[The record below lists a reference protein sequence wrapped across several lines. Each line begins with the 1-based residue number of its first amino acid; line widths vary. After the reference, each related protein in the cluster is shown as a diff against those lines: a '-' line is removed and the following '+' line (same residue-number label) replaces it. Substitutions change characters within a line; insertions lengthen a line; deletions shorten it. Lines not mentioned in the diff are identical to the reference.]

1 MKKILIFCFVILI
14 LSSVKVVAHPAS
26 SMSIDYDIESKEL
39 IVSMTHIVAD
49 PADHYISNIT
59 IEKNNV
65 FYKSFEY
72 ISQPTSSSFTYN
84 YSGIDAE
91 VGDMF
96 SVVSICNKGGQKS
109 AILTVG
115 PSTGDSKTPGF
126 EILFVIFAIVLVLFC
141 KAKKIK

>member
-1 MKKILIFCFVILI
+1 MKKILIFCFVILV

-72 ISQPTSSSFTYN
+72 IS
-84 YSGIDAE
+84 
-91 VGDMF
+91 
-96 SVVSICNKGGQKS
+96 
-109 AILTVG
+109 
-115 PSTGDSKTPGF
+115 
-126 EILFVIFAIVLVLFC
+126 
-141 KAKKIK
+141 